1 MFLKK
6 KLLLNLKT
14 DVKVMKK
21 AIVILCALLCVTT
34 AVAIVPSTIVEDIV
48 LNPTNP
54 APLDTITFSISL
66 VGDVHFNGS
75 LIVQECD
82 FNTGIYYTVQNISL
96 PGNSLEHS
104 INVTL
109 MHADATYISYW
120 VSIKN
125 ESDNGTWID
134 YDTKKLNLTINNNV
148 GGDVGNGILPLIIL
162 VIVVVCFV
170 IGYFGFKRLM
180 KKWEK

>member
-1 MFLKK
+1 
-6 KLLLNLKT
+6 
-14 DVKVMKK
+14 MKK
-21 AIVILCALLCVTT
+21 AIVILCALLCATTT
-34 AVAIVPSTIVEDIV
+34 AVAIVPSTIVEDIT

-66 VGDVHFNGS
+66 VGDLHFNGS
-75 LIVQECD
+75 LIVEECN
-82 FNTGIYYTVQNISL
+82 FNTGICYAVQNISL
-96 PGNSLEHS
+96 PGSSLEHA

-109 MHADATYISYW
+109 MHADATYITYW

-125 ESDNGTWID
+125 ESDNGPWTD
-134 YDTKKLNLTINNNV
+134 YDAKKLNLTVNNNG
-148 GGDVGNGILPLIIL
+148 GGDVGEGILPLVIL
-162 VIVVVCFV
+162 IIVVVCFV

>member
-1 MFLKK
+1 
-6 KLLLNLKT
+6 
-14 DVKVMKK
+14 MKK
-21 AIVILCALLCVTT
+21 VVVILCALVCVIT
-34 AVAIVPSTIVEDIV
+34 AVAVVPSTIVDDIT

-66 VGDVHFNGS
+66 VGDLHFNGS
-75 LIVQECD
+75 LMVEECN
-82 FNTGIYYTVQNISL
+82 FNTGIFYAVQNISL
-96 PGNSLEHS
+96 AGNSLEHA

-125 ESDNGTWID
+125 ESDNGTWTD
-134 YDTKKLNLTINNNV
+134 YDAKRLNLTINNNG
-148 GGDVGNGILPLIIL
+148 GGDVGKSILLLVILIIL
-162 VIVVVCFV
+162 VTCFV

>member
-1 MFLKK
+1 
-6 KLLLNLKT
+6 
-14 DVKVMKK
+14 MKK
-21 AIVILCALLCVTT
+21 VVVILCALVCVIT
-34 AVAIVPSTIVEDIV
+34 AVAVVPSTIVEDIT

-66 VGDVHFNGS
+66 VGDLHFNGS
-75 LIVQECD
+75 LMVEECN
-82 FNTGIYYTVQNISL
+82 FNTGIFYAVQNISL
-96 PGNSLEHS
+96 AGNSLEPA

-125 ESDNGTWID
+125 ESDNGTWTD
-134 YDTKKLNLTINNNV
+134 YDAKRLNLTINNNG
-148 GGDVGNGILPLIIL
+148 GGDVGKSILLLVILIIL
-162 VIVVVCFV
+162 VTCFV

>member
-1 MFLKK
+1 
-6 KLLLNLKT
+6 
-14 DVKVMKK
+14 MKK
-21 AIVILCALLCVTT
+21 VIVILCALLCSTT
-34 AVAIVPSTIVEDIV
+34 AVTIVPSTIVEDIT

-66 VGDVHFNGS
+66 VGDLPFNGS
-75 LIVQECD
+75 LIVKECNFSTD
-82 FNTGIYYTVQNISL
+82 SYYAVQNISL
-96 PGNSLEHS
+96 PGNSLEHT

-109 MHADATYISYW
+109 MQADATYISYW

-125 ESDNGTWID
+125 ESDNGTWTD
-134 YDTKKLNLTINNNV
+134 YDAKILNLTINNNSSGHV
-148 GGDVGNGILPLIIL
+148 GKGILPLVIL
-162 VIVVVCFV
+162 IIVVVCFV

>member
-1 MFLKK
+1 
-6 KLLLNLKT
+6 
-14 DVKVMKK
+14 MKK
-21 AIVILCALLCVTT
+21 VVVILCALVCVIT
-34 AVAIVPSTIVEDIV
+34 AVAVVPSTIVDDIT

-66 VGDVHFNGS
+66 VGDLHFNGS
-75 LIVQECD
+75 LMVEECN
-82 FNTGIYYTVQNISL
+82 FNTGICYAVQNISL
-96 PGNSLEHS
+96 ARNSLEHA

-125 ESDNGTWID
+125 ESDNGTWTD
-134 YDTKKLNLTINNNV
+134 YDAKRLNLTINNNG
-148 GGDVGNGILPLIIL
+148 GGDVGKSILLLVILIIL
-162 VIVVVCFV
+162 VTCFV